1 MMTNKGLTE
10 QYCKE
15 SHTVISDSV
24 WGAIAGELVCVL
36 LTFPKLRFGNVNV
49 SIFSHVLTAVYL
61 TSFGSCRILVINTET
76 GFQTVPMKKISLI
89 T

>member
-1 MMTNKGLTE
+1 MTNKGLTE
-10 QYCKE
+10 QYYKD

-24 WGAIAGELVCVL
+24 SGAITGELVCVL
-36 LTFPKLRFGNVNV
+36 LTIPKRSFENVTV

-61 TSFGSCRILVINTET
+61 TSFGPCRILVINTET
-76 GFQTVPMKKISLI
+76 CFQTVPMKKISLI